1 MPKTY
6 HPVTVD
12 KDAYQL
18 LKRMKLLMHQQGS
31 TDVSF
36 SDVIR
41 QLVTPWRDELLKIE
55 IKKVQE

>member
-1 MPKTY
+1 MSKTY
-6 HPVTVD
+6 HPMSID

-18 LKRMKLLMHQQGS
+18 LNRMKLLMHQQGK

-41 QLVTPWRDELLKIE
+41 QLSMPWKDDLAKIE
-55 IKKVQE
+55 IKEVNK

>member
-18 LKRMKLLMHQQGS
+18 LRRMKLLMYQQGE

-41 QLVTPWRDELLKIE
+41 QLAIPWKDELAKIE
-55 IKKVQE
+55 IKKV